1 MGQNRLWCSS
11 GIQTTVMDKKVRLGA
26 SLSARMYS
34 NTRWDKFFPE
44 VSARYNLSDYFKPSV
59 DYRYVINQQRN
70 GHEITTGHRININ
83 FNTQYEVNRFD
94 LKMRV
99 RFQYKFNTAAIG
111 TTDNIYDADF
121 DNAIRLK
128 PALKYNIEG
137 SKVDPLLESEWYYN
151 TANSPSGKQFTKYR
165 FGIGVE
171 IKLPNEH
178 NLTLKY
184 RYDYEF
190 NIVDPQRFHILSLE
204 HEYNYKPERTKGK
217 KSRI

>member
-1 MGQNRLWCSS
+1 MGQNRLWFSS
-11 GIQTTVMDKKVRLGA
+11 GLQTTVLDKKVRLGA
-26 SLSARMYS
+26 SMSARVYS

-44 VSARYNLSDYFKPSV
+44 VSARYNLSEYFKPSL

-70 GHEITTGHRININ
+70 GHEITTGHRINLN
-83 FNTQYEVNRFD
+83 FNGQYEVDRFE

-99 RFQYKFNTAAIG
+99 RFQYKFNSVLGGA
-111 TTDNIYDADF
+111 DNGYDADF

-151 TANSPSGKQFTKYR
+151 TANSASGKQFTKYR
-165 FGIGVE
+165 FGIGVD
-171 IKLPNEH
+171 IKLPNAH
-178 NLTLKY
+178 TLTLKY

-190 NIVDPQRFHILSLE
+190 NIADPQRFHILSLE
-204 HEYNYKPERTKGK
+204 HEYSYKPKKSKGK

>member
-1 MGQNRLWCSS
+1 VL
-11 GIQTTVMDKKVRLGA
+11 DKKVRLGA
-26 SLSARMYS
+26 SMSARVYS

-44 VSARYNLSDYFKPSV
+44 VSARYILSEYFKPSI

-70 GHEITTGHRININ
+70 GHEITTGHRINLN
-83 FNTQYEVNRFD
+83 FNSQYEVDRLE

-99 RFQYKFNTAAIG
+99 RFQYKFNSVLGGADSG
-111 TTDNIYDADF
+111 YDADF

-151 TANSPSGKQFTKYR
+151 TANSSSGKQFTKYR
-165 FGIGVE
+165 FGIGVD

-178 NLTLKY
+178 TLTLKY

-190 NIVDPQRFHILSLE
+190 NIADPQRFHILSLE
-204 HEYNYKPERTKGK
+204 HEYSYKPKKSKGK